1 MLDLF
6 IIEEHGEWSE
16 FFLMKQLEREY
27 SNKINSNLIFKREF
41 LELVTHSHWDH
52 NVSENNI
59 IRVYKKNKIFRL
71 YH

>member
-27 SNKINSNLIFKREF
+27 YSNKISSNLIFKREF
-41 LELVTHSHWDH
+41 LKLVTYTLRS
-52 NVSENNI
+52 
-59 IRVYKKNKIFRL
+59 
-71 YH
+71 